1 MIALTKGVH
10 MSRLSKL
17 LLLSVL
23 IVFVLAC
30 NFVTQP
36 MEDVQNLAS
45 TAEAVASA
53 LPIQTLQALPSALP
67 SDLPDLEQF
76 NYFDPEGTPL
86 SEWNGI
92 PIMPQATAGEEF
104 NEYTYS
110 IKVNATVQEAVDF
123 YKAEL
128 VKLGWNSTF
137 DLPVEGGGGLLLYS
151 KESNLLTLTF
161 TALDG
166 ETVIVLTFG

>member
-1 MIALTKGVH
+1 

-17 LLLSVL
+17 LLLPVL

-36 MEDVQNLAS
+36 IEDVQNLAS
-45 TAEAVASA
+45 TAESVASA
-53 LPIQTLQALPSALP
+53 LPT
-67 SDLPDLEQF
+67 DLPDLDQF
-76 NYFDPEGTPL
+76 NFLDPEGTPL
-86 SEWNGI
+86 AEWNGI
-92 PIMPQATAGEEF
+92 PVMPQATAGEEF

-110 IKVNATVQEAVDF
+110 FKVNATVQEAVD
-123 YKAEL
+123 YYRAEL
-128 VKLGWNSTF
+128 ARLGWNSTF
-137 DLPVEGGGGLLLYS
+137 DLPVEGGGGLMLYS

-166 ETVIVLTFG
+166 ETVVVLTLG